1 MKIVEIKVKNC
12 RNCPFSEVVNIG
24 YDQKSYSCLA
34 PAQIHKG
41 YYKIDSYYKNY
52 KLPKFCP
59 LKLQSLKIS
68 L

>member
-1 MKIVEIKVKNC
+1 MKTVEIKVKNC
-12 RNCPFSEVVNIG
+12 RNCPFSVAKFQEGKIIYVNC
-24 YDQKSYSCLA
+24 YA
-34 PAQIHKG
+34 PTQIHKG

>member
-1 MKIVEIKVKNC
+1 MNTLEIKVKNC
-12 RNCPFSEVVNIG
+12 RTCPFSTVEVGIDVRTYECI
-24 YDQKSYSCLA
+24 A

>member
-1 MKIVEIKVKNC
+1 MNTIEIKVKNC
-12 RNCPFSEVVNIG
+12 RNCPFVMAEFQGKKII
-24 YDQKSYSCLA
+24 YADCYA

-41 YYKIDSYYKNY
+41 YYKIDSYYKSY

-59 LKLQSLKIS
+59 LKLQSLKIT